1 VSPSP
6 SASPA
11 ASPAAAS
18 FANVG
23 GEVVDSGTVLLREE
37 DRGRLDADRE
47 GSLALVDTGD
57 RALFLNAGSDDRVE
71 RRLEG
76 GLFAEDRLVGREV
89 LGDSHVGGVEL
100 RDEIAVLLGDQPAT
114 DRDVDEPLR
123 LIRGEPVPIERQR
136 DDELPSP
143 NCSVARCLKGMA
155 TAASRLMSEWR
166 GGDGGKPTEPRAGLG
181 PGTGRLVADNCYHAS
196 E

>member
-6 SASPA
+6 SASPLRA
-11 ASPAAAS
+11 PPAAS
-18 FANVG
+18 FSRTSAARW
-23 GEVVDSGTVLLREE
+23 STAAPCSFAK

-89 LGDSHVGGVEL
+89 LGDSHVGGSNF
-100 RDEIAVLLGDQPAT
+100 AT
-114 DRDVDEPLR
+114 RS
-123 LIRGEPVPIERQR
+123 
-136 DDELPSP
+136 PSS
-143 NCSVARCLKGMA
+143 SVTSPRPTA
-155 TAASRLMSEWR
+155 TSTSRF
-166 GGDGGKPTEPRAGLG
+166 A
-181 PGTGRLVADNCYHAS
+181 
-196 E
+196 

>member
-89 LGDSHVGGVEL
+89 LGTVTSAGSNF
-100 RDEIAVLLGDQPAT
+100 AT
-114 DRDVDEPLR
+114 RS
-123 LIRGEPVPIERQR
+123 
-136 DDELPSP
+136 PSS
-143 NCSVARCLKGMA
+143 SVTSPRPTA
-155 TAASRLMSEWR
+155 TSTSRF
-166 GGDGGKPTEPRAGLG
+166 A
-181 PGTGRLVADNCYHAS
+181 
-196 E
+196 